1 MSQHKSQQY
10 DFPKQPWECLIL
22 NINERWKDLEKFCRV
37 VRSCLFEIYPHLL
50 IFPPPS
56 RKVKSRWNFPPESFL
71 TVSWWPQN
79 LKVLLLPN
87 VRLFLRGAATRDYS
101 DITICN
107 HPTAP
112 QRPILQLLSVRLLS
126 KSLSWNHPLPLF
138 PRMSP
143 DRENCL
149 LLFISNLIFV
159 ALSAATVVA
168 QQAKEQLWLKG

>member
-1 MSQHKSQQY
+1 M
-10 DFPKQPWECLIL
+10 F
-22 NINERWKDLEKFCRV
+22 DLVYLKF
-37 VRSCLFEIYPHLL
+37 IH
-50 IFPPPS
+50 IFS
-56 RKVKSRWNFPPESFL
+56 FSLHRLVKSNHAETFH
-71 TVSWWPQN
+71 
-79 LKVLLLPN
+79 LKVFSLSPGGLKLESLLLPN

-112 QRPILQLLSVRLLS
+112 QRPSLQLLSVRLLS

-168 QQAKEQLWLKG
+168 QQAKEQL